1 MTTNEVS
8 LLCNCGNEIIVKV
21 TADEEYSIVCP
32 KCGQEYRFTGAS
44 ALRWGG
50 SRSA

>member
-32 KCGQEYRFTGAS
+32 KCAQEYRFTGAS
-44 ALRWGG
+44 ALRWG